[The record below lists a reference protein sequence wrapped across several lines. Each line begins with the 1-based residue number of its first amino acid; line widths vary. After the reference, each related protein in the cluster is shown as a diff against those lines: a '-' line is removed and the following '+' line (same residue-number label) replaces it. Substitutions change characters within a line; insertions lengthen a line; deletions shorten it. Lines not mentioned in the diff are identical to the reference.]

1 MATFGKWQDIETA
14 PRDGTRILTKNVT
27 PTWDEDEKKTVIVK
41 AISVAYWLFG
51 DWMEYPANP
60 RYVQGKKH
68 THWMP
73 IPDEDDE
80 EEKANYGV
88 IAAAESLIK
97 ADRDQ
102 VLTTA
107 HVNALENAIKIQRG
121 ISDLGKAVEK
131 ARGSMTPTPK
141 RGFA

>member
-1 MATFGKWQDIETA
+1 MAIFGKWQDIETA

-27 PTWDEDEKKTVIVK
+27 PTWDEDEKKMVDVK

-60 RYVQGKKH
+60 RYVQGQRH

-73 IPDEDDE
+73 LPPEDDVE
-80 EEKANYGV
+80 EAGRGV
-88 IAAAESLIK
+88 IAAAESVIQ

-102 VLTTA
+102 VLTDA
-107 HVNALENAIKIQRG
+107 HIDALANAILIQRAVT
-121 ISDLGKAVEK
+121 DLGKSVEK

>member
-1 MATFGKWQDIETA
+1 MNKPIFGKWQDIETA

-60 RYVQGKKH
+60 RYVQGQKH

-73 IPDEDDE
+73 LPDEDSDDE
-80 EEKANYGV
+80 KENSSA
-88 IAAAESLIK
+88 
-97 ADRDQ
+97 
-102 VLTTA
+102 VL
-107 HVNALENAIKIQRG
+107 
-121 ISDLGKAVEK
+121 DLGQAVRK
-131 ARGSMTPTPK
+131 VRGGDAPTPK